1 LSYSKVIEILDKE
14 TNNTMIFTSIIK
26 ASYRF
31 GLSRTAIRNY
41 ITSGKLYKNRYHL
54 KFSDKI

>member
-1 LSYSKVIEILDKE
+1 
-14 TNNTMIFTSIIK
+14 MIFTSIIK

-31 GLSRTAIRNY
+31 GLSRTAIKNY

-54 KFSDKI
+54 NFFDKI